1 VVQLGI
7 PYSSST
13 DPPFQTP
20 GFGVAGDTLW
30 IPVFLKNITGRPAG
44 GLQFTVTLTQSDK
57 ASPVGFALASSL
69 DQLGF
74 DGQFNS
80 LPVDNEPD
88 HIETRVVVFSDGAT
102 DEDGDPVGI
111 PTGEAYLG
119 SVGYALNE
127 TAPLGDTY
135 QLLLSGVLVGD
146 QNSDPI
152 GVAARDYA
160 NLQVGI
166 QGDLSLD
173 GQINIFDV
181 IRLVRILVGKSSAG
195 SPGSTGWL
203 VADASV
209 DGALDIVD
217 VVVLVNRIL
226 GLPIFPE
233 AKAIAGS
240 PVTIG
245 LGEAIT
251 LSDGRSAIPV
261 TLDSDRLLAGAQLSL
276 RYNPA
281 LITVDAPQL
290 TDRSTGMALDSHSS
304 DGVLNIVV
312 YSLTPGRGLQ
322 PGHGAVLHLPVT
334 LINGTAD
341 AASLTLTTATVATAT
356 ATLAPVTLGQTSVK
370 PSAVPGAF
378 ALWPASPNPFNPTT
392 QIAYEVPQPAHVT
405 IAVYNLLGQEVVRL
419 VDGLQ
424 AAGRYNVVWN
434 GRNALG
440 ASVASGVYLYRMTTD
455 AGFVESRR
463 MTLLK

>member
-1 VVQLGI
+1 
-7 PYSSST
+7 
-13 DPPFQTP
+13 
-20 GFGVAGDTLW
+20 
-30 IPVFLKNITGRPAG
+30 
-44 GLQFTVTLTQSDK
+44 
-57 ASPVGFALASSL
+57 
-69 DQLGF
+69 
-74 DGQFNS
+74 
-80 LPVDNEPD
+80 
-88 HIETRVVVFSDGAT
+88 
-102 DEDGDPVGI
+102 
-111 PTGEAYLG
+111 
-119 SVGYALNE
+119 
-127 TAPLGDTY
+127 
-135 QLLLSGVLVGD
+135 
-146 QNSDPI
+146 
-152 GVAARDYA
+152 
-160 NLQVGI
+160 
-166 QGDLSLD
+166 
-173 GQINIFDV
+173 
-181 IRLVRILVGKSSAG
+181 
-195 SPGSTGWL
+195 
-203 VADASV
+203 V